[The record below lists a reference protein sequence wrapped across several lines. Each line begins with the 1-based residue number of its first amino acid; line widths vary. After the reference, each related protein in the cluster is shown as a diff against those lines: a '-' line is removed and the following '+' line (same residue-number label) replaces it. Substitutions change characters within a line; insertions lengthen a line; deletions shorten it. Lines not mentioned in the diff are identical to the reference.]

1 MKNKIVVFALVLSMM
16 FILVSCQQ
24 PKTEDKAA
32 ISSFK
37 DVLDTIPENVKA
49 DEIYGGWALIAPDGD
64 ERFIWSKDFSK
75 SPYHDVLIEFDSK
88 PFVDAGLDLSKLPAN
103 IVLNK
108 KIMVGVKLGNE
119 NLTYNGEA
127 TPLDSFRKIIE
138 IRPTQ
143 VVYHSEL
150 DHYGINLENGN
161 IFSWAKD
168 MLNNDSDIQFLLD
181 SKMLTDAGVNP
192 TKVTGWEYKKSKVKD
207 SNGNEI
213 EIYKF
218 IKSFN
223 LK

>member
-1 MKNKIVVFALVLSMM
+1 MKNKIVIFAFVLSMM
-16 FILVSCQQ
+16 LILVSCQQ
-24 PKTEDKAA
+24 LNNEDKVI

-37 DVLDTIPENVKA
+37 DLLNTIPENVNT
-49 DEIYGGWALIAPDGD
+49 DDIYGGWALTAPDD
-64 ERFIWSKDFSK
+64 DVRFIWIKDFSK

-88 PFVDAGLDLSKLPAN
+88 PFVDAGLDISKLPAN
-103 IVLNK
+103 IVLNN

-119 NLTYNGEA
+119 SLTYNGEA
-127 TPLDSFRKIIE
+127 TPFDSFKKIIE
-138 IRPTQ
+138 IKPNQ
-143 VVYHSEL
+143 IVYHSEL
-150 DHYGINLENGN
+150 DHYGVDLENGN

-168 MLNNDSDIQFLLD
+168 MLNNDFDLQFLLD

-192 TKVTGWEYKKSKVKD
+192 TKVIGWEYKKTTVKD
-207 SNGNEI
+207 SNSNET